1 MAKSKKQ
8 KQKQP
13 QAPVVLPRFESLKVI
28 EPLTK
33 SQEKVFKA
41 FEKNNHLC
49 LSGCAGTGKTF
60 LAMYLALEEVM
71 SGKSK
76 AEKIIIVRSIV
87 PTRDIGF
94 LPGDRAE
101 KESTYLYPYIA
112 ICAELFGDPMAWAKL
127 VAKKQ
132 VEFLTTSFVR
142 GITLR
147 NSIVIIDEMQNLT
160 FHELDS
166 IITRLGDNCRL
177 IMCGDYYQTDLEKKN
192 DKCGILEF
200 MEIIEQ
206 MKYFYS
212 IEFGWQDIV
221 RSGLVR
227 DYIMT
232 KEIVQKD
239 KRIKATTKT

>member
-1 MAKSKKQ
+1 MAKLKKQ

>member
-1 MAKSKKQ
+1 MAKSKNKKKEPLQ
-8 KQKQP
+8 
-13 QAPVVLPRFESLKVI
+13 VVVPKFDSLKVI

-33 SQEKVFKA
+33 TQEKA
-41 FEKNNHLC
+41 FAAFRKNNHLC

-60 LAMYLALEEVM
+60 LAMYLAFEEIL

-76 AEKIIIVRSIV
+76 AEKIVIVRSIV

-112 ICAELFGDPMAWAKL
+112 ICAELFGDPMAWNKL

-132 VEFLTTSFVR
+132 IEFLTTSFVR

-147 NSIVIIDEMQNLT
+147 DSIVIIDEMQNLT

-166 IITRLGDNCRL
+166 MITRLGENCRL

-192 DKCGILEF
+192 DKGGILEF

-206 MKYFYS
+206 MKYFYCL
-212 IEFGWQDIV
+212 EFGWQDIV

-232 KEIVQKD
+232 KEIVQKE
-239 KRIKATTKT
+239 KRTKGSTKQQ

>member
-1 MAKSKKQ
+1 MAKSKNKKKEPLQ
-8 KQKQP
+8 VAVPKFDT
-13 QAPVVLPRFESLKVI
+13 LRVI

-33 SQEKVFKA
+33 SQEKA
-41 FEKNNHLC
+41 FAAFRKNNHLC
-49 LSGCAGTGKTF
+49 LSGSAGTGKTF
-60 LAMYLALEEVM
+60 LAMYLAFEEIL

-76 AEKIIIVRSIV
+76 AEKVVVVRSIV

-101 KESTYLYPYIA
+101 KESTYLYPYIG
-112 ICAELFGDPMAWAKL
+112 ICAELFGDPMAWNKL

-132 VEFLTTSFVR
+132 IEFLTTSFVR
-142 GITLR
+142 GITIR
-147 NSIVIIDEMQNLT
+147 NAIVIIDEMQNLT

-166 IITRLGDNCRL
+166 MITRLGDGCRL

-192 DKCGILEF
+192 DKAGIVEF

-206 MKYFYS
+206 MKYFYC

-232 KEIVQKD
+232 KEMINKE
-239 KRIKATTKT
+239 KTKKTTKT

>member
-1 MAKSKKQ
+1 MAKLKKQ

-239 KRIKATTKT
+239 KHIKATKT

>member
-8 KQKQP
+8 KAPQP
-13 QAPVVLPRFESLKVI
+13 QVALPKFDTLKVI

-41 FEKNNHLC
+41 YEKNNHLC

-60 LAMYLALEEVM
+60 LAMYLAFQDIM

-112 ICAELFGDPMAWAKL
+112 ICAELFGDPMAWNKL

-147 NSIVIIDEMQNLT
+147 DSIVIIDEMQNLT

-166 IITRLGDNCRL
+166 IITRLGENCRL
-177 IMCGDYYQTDLEKKN
+177 IMCGDYYQTDLERKN
-192 DKCGILEF
+192 DKSGILEF

-206 MKYFYS
+206 MKYFYC

-232 KEIVQKD
+232 KEIVQKQ
-239 KRIKATTKT
+239 KSKQTQGNEKT

>member
-1 MAKSKKQ
+1 MAKLKKQ

-112 ICAELFGDPMAWAKL
+112 ICTELFGDPMAWAKL

>member
-1 MAKSKKQ
+1 MAKKNKKKEPLQ
-8 KQKQP
+8 
-13 QAPVVLPRFESLKVI
+13 VVVPKFDTLKVI

-33 SQEKVFKA
+33 SQEKA
-41 FEKNNHLC
+41 FAAFRKNSHLC

-60 LAMYLALEEVM
+60 LAMYLAFEEIM

-76 AEKIIIVRSIV
+76 AEKIVIVRSIV

-112 ICAELFGDPMAWAKL
+112 ICAELFGDPMAWQKL

-132 VEFLTTSFVR
+132 IEFLTTSFVR

-147 NSIVIIDEMQNLT
+147 DSIVIIDEMQNLT

-166 IITRLGDNCRL
+166 MITRLGDGCRL

-192 DKCGILEF
+192 DKSGILEF

-206 MKYFYS
+206 MKYFYC

-232 KEIVQKD
+232 KEIVQKE
-239 KRIKATTKT
+239 KEKKAKNTKT

>member
-1 MAKSKKQ
+1 MTKSKKQ
-8 KQKQP
+8 KAQKAQP
-13 QAPVVLPRFESLKVI
+13 PQVGLPKIDSLKLI

-41 FEKNNHLC
+41 YEKNNHLC

-60 LAMYLALEEVM
+60 LAMYLAFQDIM
-71 SGKSK
+71 SGTSK

-112 ICAELFGDPMAWAKL
+112 ICAELFGDPVAWNKL

-147 NSIVIIDEMQNLT
+147 NAIVIVDEMQNLT

-166 IITRLGDNCRL
+166 IITRLGDGCRL
-177 IMCGDYYQTDLEKKN
+177 IMCGDYYQSDLDRKN
-192 DKCGILEF
+192 DKSGILAF
-200 MEIIEQ
+200 MDIIEQ
-206 MKYFYS
+206 MKYFYC

-232 KEIVQKD
+232 KEIVQKNKNNE
-239 KRIKATTKT
+239 KR